1 MCSTCCT
8 TPALGSAAVNTS
20 KMVFPLHLLD
30 PPVFLSQEWHHYLP
44 TASNLPSLIS
54 LSLTAPHLIQQLSL
68 HFYFK
73 THHTLHCSS
82 IATTLVQAIS
92 ALYPNHCNSL
102 FASLSPHSQLLIKLL
117 TVYVLFTRPNVLH
130 DLAFT
135 YFIPLLLLTTCQ
147 THWPSLNTSDTSRTL
162 LLHSPYTCSPWKF
175 SYF

>member
-8 TPALGSAAVNTS
+8 TPALGSATVNTS
-20 KMVFPLHLLD
+20 KMIFPLNLLD

-44 TASNLPSLIS
+44 TAWNVSLSIS

-73 THHTLHCSS
+73 MHHTLHRSS
-82 IATTLVQAIS
+82 IAITLVQGIS
-92 ALYPNHCNSL
+92 TLYPNHCNSL
-102 FASLSPHSQLLIKLL
+102 FSSLSSHSRLLINLW
-117 TVYVLFTRPNVLH
+117 TVYVLFTTPNVLY

-135 YFIPLLLLTTCQ
+135 YFMPLPLLTTCQ
-147 THWPSLNTSDTSRTL
+147 THWPSLNTSDTSRTF

-175 SYF
+175 SCF